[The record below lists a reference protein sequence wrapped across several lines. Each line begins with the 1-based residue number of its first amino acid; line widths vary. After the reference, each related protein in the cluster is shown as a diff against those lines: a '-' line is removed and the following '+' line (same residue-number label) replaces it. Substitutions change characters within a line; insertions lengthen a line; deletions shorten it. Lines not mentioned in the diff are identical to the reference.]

1 MTIKTYF
8 MVFEDKHISGGANM
22 QYLLQHHPLLS
33 FKEKNLKFPCVIGMR
48 KDAKRRER
56 REA

>member
-1 MTIKTYF
+1 

-22 QYLLQHHPLLS
+22 QYLLQHHPLLLL
-33 FKEKNLKFPCVIGMR
+33 KERNLKFPCVIGMR